1 MSGKNISKI
10 EITNI
15 SSNGIW
21 LFFKDK
27 EYFLPYSKF
36 PWFQKATIEKIFKV
50 ETILDKYIHWSE
62 LDIDLSIDIIENSDK
77 YPLVYKN

>member
-27 EYFLPYSKF
+27 EYFERVKKS
-36 PWFQKATIEKIFKV
+36 V
-50 ETILDKYIHWSE
+50 
-62 LDIDLSIDIIENSDK
+62 
-77 YPLVYKN
+77 